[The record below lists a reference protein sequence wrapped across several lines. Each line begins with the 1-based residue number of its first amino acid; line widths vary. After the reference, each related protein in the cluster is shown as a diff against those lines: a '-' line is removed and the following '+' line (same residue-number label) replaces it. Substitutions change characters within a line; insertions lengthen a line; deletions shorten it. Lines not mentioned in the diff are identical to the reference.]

1 MDSLISGVDGCTHSS
16 VGWMDGWVDSLVE
29 ERRVIESLSTIH
41 GVSHGHAGVAH
52 KVYDE
57 RSSHVMRAHKVA
69 PIEVPGVT
77 GDVVTK

>member
-1 MDSLISGVDGCTHSS
+1 
-16 VGWMDGWVDSLVE
+16 VDSLVE
-29 ERRVIESLSTIH
+29 ERRVIKGFSTVH
-41 GVSHGHAGVAH
+41 GVSHGYAGVAH
-52 KVYDE
+52 KVNGE